1 MPSYGRSSMTST
13 CVITKTKT
21 GEYRESL
28 KAGNGEVLMMSESY
42 IHKSS
47 TLRLIQSVL
56 TMIPTAEIRDMTDD

>member
-1 MPSYGRSSMTST
+1 MTSKF
-13 CVITKTKT
+13 VIAKTKT
-21 GEYRESL
+21 GEYRVSL

-47 TLRLIQSVL
+47 ALRLIQSVL

>member
-1 MPSYGRSSMTST
+1 MTSKF
-13 CVITKTKT
+13 VITKTKT
-21 GEYRESL
+21 GEYRVSL

-47 TLRLIQSVL
+47 ALRLIQSVL

>member
-1 MPSYGRSSMTST
+1 MPIYGRSSMTSKF
-13 CVITKTKT
+13 VITKTKT
-21 GEYRESL
+21 GEYRVSL

-47 TLRLIQSVL
+47 ALRLIQSVL